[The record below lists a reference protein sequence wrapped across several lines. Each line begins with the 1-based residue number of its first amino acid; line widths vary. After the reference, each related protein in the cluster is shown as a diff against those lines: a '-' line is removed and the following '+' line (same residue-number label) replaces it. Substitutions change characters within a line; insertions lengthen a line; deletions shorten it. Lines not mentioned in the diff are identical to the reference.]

1 MAKVNYDAFA
11 SFDLNEC
18 CDHFD
23 CTDQKAWKK
32 IGKFIVADGQEYLDA
47 MVEGFDY
54 DAEDVGDGEYA
65 AFEAGVKYALTKM
78 NIALE
83 AAGIDVQVCEVD
95 LVESMGF
102 MMVRC
107 DDEPED
113 FVKRA
118 LKKPVPQVECWVYLY
133 ADVSACH

>member
-1 MAKVNYDAFA
+1 MAKVNYDKFA
-11 SFDLNEC
+11 SFDLNEA

-32 IGKFIVADGQEYLDA
+32 INKFIVADGQEYLNI
-47 MVEGFDY
+47 MESEFDF
-54 DAEDVGDGEYA
+54 DEPADGEYA
-65 AFEAGVKYALTKM
+65 AFDAGVKYALTKM
-78 NIALE
+78 NLALE
-83 AAGIDVQVCEVD
+83 AAGVDLQICEVD

-102 MMVRC
+102 VMVRC

-118 LKKPVPQVECWVYLY
+118 LKKPVMMVDSWV
-133 ADVSACH
+133 

>member
-1 MAKVNYDAFA
+1 MAKVNYNEFA

-23 CTDQKAWKK
+23 SEKQSNWKK
-32 IGKFIVADGQEYLDA
+32 INKFIVADGQEYVNV
-47 MVEGFDY
+47 METEFDF
-54 DAEDVGDGEYA
+54 DEAGEGEYC

-83 AAGIDVQVCEVD
+83 AAGVDIQVCEVD

-102 MMVRC
+102 VMVRV

-113 FVKRA
+113 FVKRVM
-118 LKKPVPQVECWVYLY
+118 KKPVMMVDSWV
-133 ADVSACH
+133 

>member
-1 MAKVNYDAFA
+1 MAKVNYDRFA

-23 CTDQKAWKK
+23 SEDQRQWKK
-32 IGKFIVADGQEYLDA
+32 IGKFIVADGQEYVDV
-47 MVEGFDY
+47 MENHFDF
-54 DAEDVGDGEYA
+54 EDTADGEYA
-65 AFEAGVKYALTKM
+65 AFDAGVRYALTKM
-78 NIALE
+78 NLALE
-83 AAGIDVQVCEVD
+83 AAGIDVQICEVD

-118 LKKPVPQVECWVYLY
+118 LKKPVMMVDSWV
-133 ADVSACH
+133 

>member
-1 MAKVNYDAFA
+1 MAKVNYDKFA
-11 SFDLNEC
+11 SFDINEA

-23 CTDQKAWKK
+23 SMDQRLWKK
-32 IGKFIVADGQEYLDA
+32 IGKFIVADGQEYA
-47 MVEGFDY
+47 HIMESEFDF
-54 DAEDVGDGEYA
+54 EDVGNGEYA

-83 AAGIDVQVCEVD
+83 AAGIDIQVCEVD

-102 MMVRC
+102 IMVRC

-118 LKKPVPQVECWVYLY
+118 LKKPVMMVDSWV
-133 ADVSACH
+133 

>member
-1 MAKVNYDAFA
+1 MTKVNYDKFA
-11 SFDLNEC
+11 SFDLNEA

-32 IGKFIVADGQEYLDA
+32 INKFIVADGQEYLNV

-54 DAEDVGDGEYA
+54 DEEDVGDGEYE
-65 AFEAGVKYALTKM
+65 AFDAGVKYALT
-78 NIALE
+78 NINRALA
-83 AAGIDVQVCEVD
+83 AAGIDIEIKEVD

-102 MMVRC
+102 LLVRT

-113 FVKRA
+113 FVKRV
-118 LKKPVPQVECWVYLY
+118 LKKPVMMVDRLFV
-133 ADVSACH
+133 